1 MTYTAIKDRTDTK
14 ATRTS
19 EPAGPCILVIFGAA
33 GDLTKRKLMPALYNL
48 SLHGLLPTNFA
59 IIGVSR
65 ADKNDQ
71 SFRDEITEAMK
82 QFATNQLDN
91 QKWSWFQERI
101 YYLRGNFEEADTYAR
116 LKERLTKIDQEHGA
130 NNNYLYYL
138 ATAEDYFEKII
149 ENLSSSGLSQEK
161 EGVWRH
167 VIIEKPFGNDLD
179 SACALNRRI
188 LAVLKESQIYRI
200 DHYLGKETV
209 QNILVFRFGNGIFEP
224 AWNSRYID
232 HIQIT
237 VAESVGIEGR
247 GGFYEKAGALR
258 DFVPNHLFQLLS
270 LIAMEPPRC
279 FEADAV
285 RDKKSEL
292 LNSIHPFTEADVRR
306 NAVRGQYGP
315 GTINGKSVV
324 GYRSENRV
332 AADSNVETFVALK
345 LKIDSWRWGSVP
357 FYLRTGKYLPKR
369 ATEIAIQFK
378 NPPLPL
384 FRDEGTDILSPNF
397 LAMHIQPNEGIS
409 LQFGAKIP
417 GPTVRIGQVKMN
429 FCYKDYFGASPSTG
443 YETLIYDCMVG
454 DPTLFQRADNVEAGW
469 KVVKPIQDLW
479 ASEKPTDFPN
489 YAAGSWGPTK
499 ADELITRDGWH
510 WRMIDDD
517 SCR

>member
-1 MTYTAIKDRTDTK
+1 MTYTAIKERTDTK
-14 ATRTS
+14 ATRVS
-19 EPAGPCILVIFGAA
+19 EPAGPCTLVIFGAA
-33 GDLTKRKLMPALYNL
+33 GDLTKRKLLPALYNL
-48 SLHGLLPTNFA
+48 SLNGLLPKNFA

-82 QFATNQLDN
+82 EFATSSLDA
-91 QKWSWFQERI
+91 QKWSWFEERI
-101 YYLRGNFEEADTYAR
+101 YYLRGNFEDADTYAR
-116 LKERLTKIDQEHGA
+116 LKERLSKIDQEHSTK
-130 NNNYLYYL
+130 NNFLYYL

-149 ENLSSSGLSQEK
+149 ENLNSSGLSHESN
-161 EGVWRH
+161 GNWRH
-167 VIIEKPFGNDLD
+167 VIIEKPFGSDLD
-179 SACALNRRI
+179 SACTLNRKI
-188 LAVLKESQIYRI
+188 LSVLKERQIYRI

-209 QNILVFRFGNGIFEP
+209 QNIMVFRFGNGIFEP

-232 HIQIT
+232 HVQIT

-258 DFVPNHLFQLLS
+258 DFVPNHLFQLLC
-270 LIAMEPPRC
+270 LIAMEPPSC
-279 FEADAV
+279 FDADAV
-285 RDKKSEL
+285 RDKKTEL
-292 LNSIHPFTEADVRR
+292 LTAIHPFSEDDVRR
-306 NAVRGQYGP
+306 NVVRGQYGP
-315 GTINGKSVV
+315 GTVNGKPVV

-332 AADSNVETFVALK
+332 ASDSNVETFVALK
-345 LKIDSWRWGSVP
+345 LTIDSWRWGNVP

-378 NPPLPL
+378 NPPIPL
-384 FRDEGTDILSPNF
+384 FRDEAVDSLSPNF
-397 LAMHIQPNEGIS
+397 LILHIQPNEGIS
-409 LQFGAKIP
+409 LQLGAKIP

-443 YETLIYDCMVG
+443 YETLIYDCMIG

-479 ASEKPTDFPN
+479 RNEKETDFPN
-489 YAAGSWGPTK
+489 YSAGTWGPEK
-499 ADELITRDGWH
+499 ATELLTRDGRQ
-510 WRMIDDD
+510 WRIIDDD